1 MNRKELKARGKAA
14 FKANYWKAVLVAILL
29 TIAIGGWN
37 AGSASN
43 SVDFEELAEPQ
54 QSQSVSVDP
63 EDYNPF
69 PSEDF
74 DTTDINQDFGFLLDD
89 DANVAATPSAPVSER
104 LRESVNISPIAGLG
118 TLSALLTLFLFGPL
132 EVSGRNFFKKNLVEK
147 AELDEL
153 NRGFVPKYWNNM
165 ITMALKNL
173 FVALGFLFFLIPGII
188 VSYGMEMVPYILA
201 DNPGMGIM
209 DVIKASWNMMK
220 GHKWEL
226 FVLDLSFIGWILLDI
241 LTLGIL
247 GLFYVN
253 PYIFSTHAAFYEAL
267 KAETNV
273 LPELPETPVEA

>member
-1 MNRKELKARGKAA
+1 MNRAELKARGKAA

-29 TIAIGGWN
+29 TIAVGGWN

-43 SVDFEELAEPQ
+43 SVDFQELSDPQ
-54 QSQSVSVDP
+54 PAQSVSFAP
-63 EDYNPF
+63 EDYDIYSN
-69 PSEDF
+69 ENF
-74 DTTDINQDFGFLLDD
+74 DATDIDQDFGILLDN
-89 DANVAATPSAPVSER
+89 DATTQSESAPVSQR
-104 LRESVNISPIAGLG
+104 LKESVNVGSIAGLG

-132 EVSGRNFFKKNLVEK
+132 EVSGRNFFKKNLTEK

-241 LTLGIL
+241 ITLGIL

-253 PYIFSTHAAFYEAL
+253 PYIYSTHAAFYEEL
-267 KAETNV
+267 KAQTTV
-273 LPELPETPVEA
+273 LPELPAEA